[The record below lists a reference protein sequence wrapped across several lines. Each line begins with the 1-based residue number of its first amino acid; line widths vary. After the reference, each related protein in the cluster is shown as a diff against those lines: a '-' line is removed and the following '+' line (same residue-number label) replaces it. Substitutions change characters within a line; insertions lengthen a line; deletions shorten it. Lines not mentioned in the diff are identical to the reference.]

1 MTSKEQL
8 LSVGK
13 NCLGGRYYLVQMKS
27 VQDHKILR
35 EYVKQILR
43 EDDYGGMMMAAGDM
57 NPYGVHIA
65 SNNDLYK
72 TFIKPFVDVVDVAAG
87 KTKELSQKTQTLGKI
102 AFETIGSTIFP
113 WLSSDYAEIFQE
125 EKAQIDK
132 IKSQYS
138 EVYQATWDAFQTN
151 DVAWTAFFCYP
162 GAVFASSLARKT
174 PLVTLKM
181 LSVFSGG
188 TMDNFLSRAQ
198 QKFST
203 NGKKSN
209 NNNDYGGDKLPSP
222 TWESVLHEDDATK
235 RKTKK
240 KTTLADVLTNE
251 KVIKKALSSPTAQR
265 IQKETREVVRG
276 TLKSV
281 FEHAQAVMS
290 SKSFEE
296 LQKKIGKPLKGLE
309 KLKGMQPEARQAAEA
324 QVLSTLKKSM
334 TSFYVKNLEAQVKQA
349 LDAGIPQNSGFV
361 KDYVNVIQKIKSL

>member
-1 MTSKEQL
+1 
-8 LSVGK
+8 
-13 NCLGGRYYLVQMKS
+13 MKS
-27 VQDHKILR
+27 VQDHKVLR

-43 EDDYGGMMMAAGDM
+43 EDDYGGMMDM
-57 NPYGVHIA
+57 GGAMGPYGVHIA
-65 SNNDLYK
+65 SNDALYK

-87 KTKELSQKTQTLGKI
+87 KTKELSQKAQTLGKI

-125 EKAQIDK
+125 EKSQIDK
-132 IKSQYS
+132 IKSQYR

-162 GAVFASSLARKT
+162 GAVFASALARKT

-188 TMDNFLSRAQ
+188 TMDGFLSRVQ

-203 NGKKSN
+203 ESKKSN
-209 NNNDYGGDKLPSP
+209 NNDSSSGGDKLPSP
-222 TWESVLHEDDATK
+222 TWESVLREDDE
-235 RKTKK
+235 KK
-240 KTTLADVLTNE
+240 QKQKPKKGPTLADVLTNE

-276 TLKSV
+276 TLQSV

-309 KLKGMQPEARQAAEA
+309 KLKDMKPEVRQAAEA
-324 QVLSTLKKSM
+324 QVLDTLKKSM
-334 TSFYVKNLEAQVKQA
+334 TLFYVKNLEAQVKQA
-349 LDAGIPQNSGFV
+349 LDAGIPQDSGFV
-361 KDYVNVIQKIKSL
+361 KEYAAVIQKIKSL

>member
-1 MTSKEQL
+1 
-8 LSVGK
+8 
-13 NCLGGRYYLVQMKS
+13 MKS
-27 VQDHKILR
+27 VQDHKVLR
-35 EYVKQILR
+35 EYVRQILR

-65 SNNDLYK
+65 SNDALYK

-87 KTKELSQKTQTLGKI
+87 KTKELSQKAQTLGKI

-125 EKAQIDK
+125 EKSQIDK
-132 IKSQYS
+132 IKSQYA

-203 NGKKSN
+203 NNKKSN
-209 NNNDYGGDKLPSP
+209 NNNDSIDSIDKLPSP
-222 TWESVLHEDDATK
+222 TWESVLREDDEKK
-235 RKTKK
+235 RQPKK

-265 IQKETREVVRG
+265 IQKETREVVHG
-276 TLKSV
+276 TLQSV

-324 QVLSTLKKSM
+324 QVLTTLKKSM
-334 TSFYVKNLEAQVKQA
+334 TAFYVKNLEAQVKQA
-349 LDAGIPQNSGFV
+349 LDAGIPQNSGYV
-361 KDYVNVIQKIKSL
+361 KDYATVIQKIKSL

>member
-1 MTSKEQL
+1 
-8 LSVGK
+8 
-13 NCLGGRYYLVQMKS
+13 MKS

-35 EYVKQILR
+35 EYVSQLLR

-65 SNNDLYK
+65 SNDALYK

-87 KTKELSQKTQTLGKI
+87 KTKELSQKAQTLGKI

-125 EKAQIDK
+125 EKSQIDK

-188 TMDNFLSRAQ
+188 TMDNFLSKAQ
-198 QKFST
+198 RKFST
-203 NGKKSN
+203 TSSGKGKN

-222 TWESVLHEDDATK
+222 TWESVLREDSEQP
-235 RKTKK
+235 KK
-240 KTTLADVLTNE
+240 KSKITLADVVTNE
-251 KVIKKALSSPTAQR
+251 KVIKKALSSPVAQR
-265 IQKETREVVRG
+265 LQKETRSVVQG
-276 TLKSV
+276 TLRSV
-281 FEHAQAVMS
+281 LEHAQAVMS
-290 SKSFEE
+290 SNSFED

-324 QVLSTLKKSM
+324 QMLSTLKKSM

-349 LDAGIPQNSGFV
+349 LDAGIPKNSGYV
-361 KDYVNVIQKIKSL
+361 TDYATVIQKIKSL